1 MKIFPGSRL
10 ASHDIFIF
18 SDEGGERITV
28 ISITPH
34 HPPTPSSG
42 SSPIK
47 SNNSLRKSSLKQSS
61 KYSDSSTLKSAQSA
75 STRHQ
80 RQREPSDESNF
91 EEYQIEGE
99 RDEAFRGKQQ
109 EWWVYF
115 WADIEREILR
125 KSPGD
130 DHLEDPYNHHGQY
143 SSSENRRSVNTT
155 ENKTGNLNFSRK
167 QDDSRWR

>member
-61 KYSDSSTLKSAQSA
+61 KYSDSSTLKSA

-155 ENKTGNLNFSRK
+155 ENKTGNLNFSPK